1 MDDRSHSALIAKAVA
16 EYPTSGYSILPKFL
30 TAEDMAPALST
41 LHETLSP
48 PNAFVDGSPEFQ
60 ETHRRSYRAGLVDFP
75 YPSSELSLLAMHPK
89 IVELAEILL
98 ASTDI
103 RLYNSHAWVKY
114 AGASYDQD
122 HHRDYR
128 GHTPVIASADPRY
141 AHVQFFILLAD
152 VDEGNGPPAFVDNR
166 LSKDV
171 PMHPHIATRA
181 DHPEF
186 YEAEV
191 SGTGPAGTVI
201 AFGIDNFHRAT
212 DLKRAGASRYM
223 LLTFF
228 RRAEAYWVQGPG
240 RGILTE
246 DEEWI
251 AFVERASRRQLD
263 LLGFPPRDHPYWTD
277 DIKRSY
283 LLRYPNA
290 DRSWLGIE

>member
-1 MDDRSHSALIAKAVA
+1 
-16 EYPTSGYSILPKFL
+16 
-30 TAEDMAPALST
+30 
-41 LHETLSP
+41 
-48 PNAFVDGSPEFQ
+48 
-60 ETHRRSYRAGLVDFP
+60 
-75 YPSSELSLLAMHPK
+75 MHPK

-128 GHTPVIASADPRY
+128 GHTPVIALADPRY

-191 SGTGPAGTVI
+191 S
-201 AFGIDNFHRAT
+201 
-212 DLKRAGASRYM
+212 
-223 LLTFF
+223 
-228 RRAEAYWVQGPG
+228 EPG
-240 RGILTE
+240 RPGPLSRSASITF
-246 DEEWI
+246 I
-251 AFVERASRRQLD
+251 AL
-263 LLGFPPRDHPYWTD
+263 P
-277 DIKRSY
+277 I
-283 LLRYPNA
+283 
-290 DRSWLGIE
+290 